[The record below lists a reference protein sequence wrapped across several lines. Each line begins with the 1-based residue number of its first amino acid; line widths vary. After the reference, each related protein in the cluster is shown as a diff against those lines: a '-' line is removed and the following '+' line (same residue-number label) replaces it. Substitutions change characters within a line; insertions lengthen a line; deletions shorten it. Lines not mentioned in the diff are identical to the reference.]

1 MYLEPETLITHHP
14 DVDTHTFVLKL
25 KIPKF
30 ADMHN
35 IEKLKFTQNLIAS
48 ENACIGLSVDC
59 CIPFIGY
66 NGALGFS
73 GSKNRNIRVKIL
85 KNMIS

>member
-1 MYLEPETLITHHP
+1 MYLEPVTLITHHRG
-14 DVDTHTFVLKL
+14 VDTHTFVLKL
-25 KIPKF
+25 KIPNF

-35 IEKLKFTQNLIAS
+35 IEKLEFTQNLIAS
-48 ENACIGLSVDC
+48 KNAGISLSVDGC
-59 CIPFIGY
+59 TPSIGY

-85 KNMIS
+85 KT